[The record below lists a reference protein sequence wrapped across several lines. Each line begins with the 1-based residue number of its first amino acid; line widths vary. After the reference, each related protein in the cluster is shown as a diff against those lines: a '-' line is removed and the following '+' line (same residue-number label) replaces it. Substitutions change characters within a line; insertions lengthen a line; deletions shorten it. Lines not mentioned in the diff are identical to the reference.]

1 MNQLPGSGLNDVVT
15 TKIPVVSMANWRAGG
30 AQRRDFAADVVEA
43 CHQTGFLLL
52 VDHGVS
58 EDLIKRYFNALQ
70 MFFALPTQTKALMA
84 KSKSRHFRGW
94 EAIGAELTNNQVDY
108 REQIDLSAEHS
119 PRPADVAPAYLRL
132 DGPNQWLPEEVLPG
146 FREVVT
152 EYFDTM
158 VALANELMGVIA
170 VGL

>member
-94 EAIGAELTNNQVDY
+94 EAIGADLTGPTNGCRRRYFPVFVRSSPNT
-108 REQIDLSAEHS
+108 SARWWH
-119 PRPADVAPAYLRL
+119 
-132 DGPNQWLPEEVLPG
+132 LP
-146 FREVVT
+146 
-152 EYFDTM
+152 M
-158 VALANELMGVIA
+158 S
-170 VGL
+170 